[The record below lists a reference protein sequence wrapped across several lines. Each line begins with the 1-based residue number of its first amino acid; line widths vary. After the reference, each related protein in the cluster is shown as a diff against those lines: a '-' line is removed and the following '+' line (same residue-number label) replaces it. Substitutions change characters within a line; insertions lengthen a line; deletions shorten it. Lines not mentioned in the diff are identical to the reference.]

1 MLHPVGPHEP
11 RVYWIRRGVLL
22 GGLLVIIL
30 LVATTC
36 GGGGGG
42 GSTNTGKKNT
52 GTQSPSTSPSST
64 LTKTTVEACDP
75 ANLEL
80 TVSTDTTTYT
90 VQQAPKLIGTLGN
103 PDGPTCKL
111 ARSADEEI
119 WTVKSGTPTVWST
132 DGCPTETQI
141 PKSIKLPAGSTKQVT
156 IFWNAKLRTSS
167 CVEGDYAQ
175 PGTYTLDATIDGV
188 PASHPLAVFHIKA

>member
-1 MLHPVGPHEP
+1 MLLA
-11 RVYWIRRGVLL
+11 GV
-22 GGLLVIIL
+22 LVIIL

-42 GSTNTGKKNT
+42 GGNAGRNNT
-52 GTQSPSTSPSST
+52 GTQTPTTSPSNT
-64 LTKTTVEACDP
+64 PTQTTVPACDP
-75 ANLEL
+75 AQLKL

-90 VQQAPKLIGTLGN
+90 VQQAPKLIGTLAN

-111 ARSADEEI
+111 ARSADQEI

-132 DGCPTETQI
+132 DGCSDDTQV
-141 PKSIKLPAGSTKQVT
+141 PKSIKLAQGGTKQVS
-156 IFWNAKLRTSS
+156 IFWNGKLRTSS

-175 PGTYTLDATIDGV
+175 RGTYVLDATLDGV
-188 PASHPLAVFHIKA
+188 TATHPLAVFRIRD